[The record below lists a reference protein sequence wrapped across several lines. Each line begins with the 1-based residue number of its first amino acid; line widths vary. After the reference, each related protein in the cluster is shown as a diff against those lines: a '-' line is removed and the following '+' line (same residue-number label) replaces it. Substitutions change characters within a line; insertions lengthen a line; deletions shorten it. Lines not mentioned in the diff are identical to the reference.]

1 MTLKA
6 KAPSD
11 LVLEERHYEMI
22 HTAFQEDLE
31 MAHRVLGTQSAA
43 MFLRSMVQ
51 AHSTVMEVK
60 EENRIRGPVPMLCWS
75 GRVQ

>member
-11 LVLEERHYEMI
+11 LVLEEKHYEMI

-31 MAHRVLGTQSAA
+31 MAYGVLGTRSAA
-43 MFLRSMVQ
+43 MFPRSTVQ

-60 EENRIRGPVPMLCWS
+60 EENRIRGPVPTLCWS
-75 GRVQ
+75 GLVQ